1 MMLSII
7 TTALQ
12 VGLVMGSGTRKPEG
26 NPTLLLPESGKW
38 YSNPTFATRPEPI
51 TRLGKPHPHFLL
63 EFFVLSRYV
72 SGLNIRCSMSSRS
85 HIEYISSLLR
95 NVFLDP
101 IIMYG

>member
-1 MMLSII
+1 MSSII

-51 TRLGKPHPHFLL
+51 TRLGKPHPHFQFSWNFLFL
-63 EFFVLSRYV
+63 AGMYL
-72 SGLNIRCSMSSRS
+72 G
-85 HIEYISSLLR
+85 SL
-95 NVFLDP
+95 
-101 IIMYG
+101 